1 MVLAFDGVSRPVRF
15 DGCADIAGDVLGV
28 LRGWRTAEITGS
40 ERAPAITVTRA
51 GSGYRIDSPWRKE
64 PCIAHDRVDAVCDFI
79 VDLVNA
85 RVADDR
91 SLLCLH
97 SAAAEISGRLVVFPS
112 TYRAGKSTFVACLA
126 AAGVRIFSDDILPIR
141 APDDRGVAP
150 GVLPRPRLPLPVN
163 ASSALDDFVASAKRL
178 HNRRYAYIDPGTG
191 LLARHG
197 ETAAVGA
204 FVVLRRIPGT
214 RAVLEPMAAGEALR
228 RVILRNF
235 AREPD
240 AAGILERLHALV
252 SGVDC
257 FTLRYDDG
265 EEAAALV
272 RESFR
277 ARPGRSPTA
286 AVSAPASVRAAAFP
300 GNSPGASPGEPA
312 EMIRGTFRRNPAIS
326 EKALDGELF
335 LVDADGE
342 TIFHLN
348 AVGAGLWRLL
358 AHPTGPG
365 EASDILQQAFPGL
378 EEARIADDV
387 GRLLGALAAR
397 GLIERVS

>member
-150 GVLPRPRLPLPVN
+150 GVLPRPRLPLPAN
-163 ASSALDDFVASAKRL
+163 ASSALGDFVASAKRL

-204 FVVLRRIPGT
+204 FVVLRRRPGV
-214 RAVLEPMAAGEALR
+214 RAILEPMAAGEALR

-277 ARPGRSPTA
+277 ARPGRSPPA
-286 AVSAPASVRAAAFP
+286 AVSAPASVRAAA
-300 GNSPGASPGEPA
+300 SPEDPVEMTRGA
-312 EMIRGTFRRNPAIS
+312 FRRNPAIS
-326 EKALDGELF
+326 EKALDGGLF
-335 LVDADGE
+335 LVDAGGE

-348 AVGAGLWRLL
+348 TVGAGLWRLL
-358 AHPTGPG
+358 AYPTGPG
-365 EASDILQQAFPGL
+365 EASDILQQAFPGV
-378 EEARIADDV
+378 EEALIADDV